1 MTHHSRGFVKSHIT
15 HCPFCG
21 FDTNQYAADVDPD
34 GLPTGW
40 VCLVDTKHRLD
51 H

>member
-1 MTHHSRGFVKSHIT
+1 MNPDSLIRFK

-21 FDTNQYAADVDPD
+21 FSTKQYVADTGPD

-40 VCLVDTKHRLD
+40 VCLIDTKHRLD

>member
-1 MTHHSRGFVKSHIT
+1 MSADSLIRFK

-21 FDTNQYAADVDPD
+21 FETSQYAADVDPD

-40 VCLVDTKHRLD
+40 VCLIDTKHLLD
-51 H
+51 R